1 MSSVPHCPS
10 KSLAHRI
17 HADPTR
23 AEHAA
28 YWGYECGK
36 TRAGKVGRSGLE
48 PLTSCVTPTMPGLAQ
63 SGFNWLNEAYH
74 PLGQNDAVCSEP
86 TNGRSGHPA
95 GVRLRRR

>member
-17 HADPTR
+17 HAHPTR

-36 TRAGKVGRSGLE
+36 TRAGKVGLSRPNCELFAGKSLYEEVVARCKTSQSLWPAGLE
-48 PLTSCVTPTMPGLAQ
+48 PPP
-63 SGFNWLNEAYH
+63 F
-74 PLGQNDAVCSEP
+74 
-86 TNGRSGHPA
+86 
-95 GVRLRRR
+95 

>member
-74 PLGQNDAVCSEP
+74 PLGAERC
-86 TNGRSGHPA
+86 
-95 GVRLRRR
+95 RLQRAN